1 MSARAWAAFAVVST
15 VWGTPY
21 LFIKIALDGGM
32 SPLPLAWSRLVL
44 GALVLLAI
52 AWRRG
57 ALTGLAGRWRWLG
70 VYALAELAIP
80 FPMIAL
86 GEQRVDSSVAA
97 IVIATA
103 PLIVALLALRFE
115 PDERVGGRRLTGLLI
130 GLAGVTALV
139 GLQLGSGTGQAL
151 GIAAF
156 LVAATGYA
164 IGPMVLKRKFADLD
178 PIASMGACMAIAAL
192 VLTPF
197 AAATMPATAPSEG
210 ALAAVAVLG
219 IVCTAMALVV
229 MAILV
234 GEAGPGRALV
244 VTYVNP
250 VIAVGLGVV
259 FLGEE
264 PGAGAIAGLLL
275 ILAGSWL
282 STDGR
287 LPPGL
292 MRLGKRM
299 NRLPGRWRPQP
310 HARSGSSSPSPDS
323 TGTIAAPR
331 SSPAPCATP
340 AWR

>member
-1 MSARAWAAFAVVST
+1 MSARAWAAFAFVAV

-21 LFIKIALDGGM
+21 LFIKIAIDGGID
-32 SPLPLAWSRLVL
+32 PLPLAWSRLVL
-44 GALVLLAI
+44 GGLVLLAI

-57 ALTGLAGRWRWLG
+57 TLADLGGRWRWLG
-70 VYALAELAIP
+70 VYALVELAIP
-80 FPMIAL
+80 FPLIAL

-115 PDERVGGRRLTGLLI
+115 PDERVDRRRLIGLLT

-139 GLQLGSGTGQAL
+139 GLQLGSGGGQAL

-164 IGPMVLKRKFADLD
+164 VGPMVLKRKFADLD
-178 PIASMGACMAIAAL
+178 PIASMGICMAIAAL

-197 AAATMPATAPSEG
+197 AVATLPAAAPSEG
-210 ALAAVAVLG
+210 ALAALAVLG

-234 GEAGPGRALV
+234 REAGPGRALV

-287 LPPGL
+287 LPPGM
-292 MRLGKRM
+292 MRAWGRM
-299 NRLPGRWRPQP
+299 TRLPRRWRPQP
-310 HARSGSSSPSPDS
+310 HARSESLSRSP
-323 TGTIAAPR
+323 G
-331 SSPAPCATP
+331 
-340 AWR
+340 